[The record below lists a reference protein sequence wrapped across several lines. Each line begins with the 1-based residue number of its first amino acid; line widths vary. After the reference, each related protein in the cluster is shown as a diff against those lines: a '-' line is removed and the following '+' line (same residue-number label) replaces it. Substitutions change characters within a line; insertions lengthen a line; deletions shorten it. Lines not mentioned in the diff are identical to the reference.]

1 MSLLTIKD
9 VMVTDLVTVTADL
22 NVKEAVKVMNDFE
35 IGCLIVVEDGKAVG
49 ILTERDVLKRVVE
62 KGKDPEKTLV
72 KDVMSKPLIVVNPEM
87 GLEEAIET
95 MFKNKI
101 KKLPVVKDGKLV
113 GLVTFTDIA
122 RIQPVMIK
130 TIKQLMIK
138 YKIPRRMNKVIR
150 YYIT

>member
-49 ILTERDVLKRVVE
+49 ILTERDILKRVVE

-113 GLVTFTDIA
+113 GLVTFPDIA

-130 TIKQLMIK
+130 TIKQLMMK

>member
-62 KGKDPEKTLV
+62 KGKDPEKILV

-87 GLEEAIET
+87 GLEEAIEI

-130 TIKQLMIK
+130 TIKQLMMK

>member
-72 KDVMSKPLIVVNPEM
+72 KDVMSKPLIVVTQETS
-87 GLEEAIET
+87 LEEAIET

-130 TIKQLMIK
+130 TIKQLMMK

>member
-122 RIQPVMIK
+122 RIQPVIIK
-130 TIKQLMIK
+130 TIKQLMMK

>member
-9 VMVTDLVTVTADL
+9 VMVTDLVTVTVDL

-72 KDVMSKPLIVVNPEM
+72 KDVMSKPLIVVTQEIS
-87 GLEEAIET
+87 LEEAIET

-130 TIKQLMIK
+130 TIKQLMMK

>member
-62 KGKDPEKTLV
+62 KGKEPEKILV

-130 TIKQLMIK
+130 TIKQLMMK